1 MILRSLQIK
10 DFRGIRDLEIDFH
23 EQLTVIVGRN
33 GAGKTSILDALA
45 GMLQS
50 LRMLWPDSLGK
61 YQYRK
66 PSILKEDVRYGAKDC
81 LISLSFDLK
90 RQNPVLVDDHGEK
103 ISVRFSELGKNTAEN
118 KNMIQLFRQAEEGN
132 FQAEAKPLFIYYH
145 QERGFKNKAKSTD
158 VFNSDTLQDTSLQ
171 ADLKAINDLE
181 AWWDKLDAQEAR
193 QVRDSDASF
202 RDPQLQAIRLLIDQ
216 IDSFSGISFSSTSS
230 QPGLFLTKNDGS
242 LVHVDKLSSGE
253 RSYIIL
259 LADLAR
265 RLQVVAPSCPI
276 SEIPGIVLIDEI
288 ELNLHPTWQSEIIST
303 LCKAFR
309 KCQFI
314 VTTHSPQVLSSALSE
329 NIRVLNVNEF
339 GEILIETPI
348 STKGRTSNYLLEGV
362 FGASERFPPIDRL
375 IDQFN
380 DAIDDANLSEAK
392 SLFDRISGQVEGEPS
407 DLLVLKKRLRKLEGA
422 K

>member
-1 MILRSLQIK
+1 MILQSLQIK

-50 LRMLWPDSLGK
+50 LRTLWPNSLG
-61 YQYRK
+61 QHQLRM
-66 PSILKEDVRYGAKDC
+66 PSILKEDVRYGAEDC
-81 LISLSFDLK
+81 LISLSFDFES
-90 RQNPVLVDDHGEK
+90 QNSVLVDNYGET
-103 ISVRFSELGKNTAEN
+103 ITVRFSELGKRSPEN
-118 KNMIQLFRQAEEGN
+118 KKMRELFRQAQEGK

-145 QERGFKNKAKSTD
+145 QERGFKKKAKSTD
-158 VFNSDTLQDTSLQ
+158 VFNSDTLQDVSLQ

-193 QVRDSDASF
+193 QVRDRDASF
-202 RDPQLQAIRLLIDQ
+202 RDPQLDAVRLLINQ
-216 IDSFSGISFSSTSS
+216 IDSFSDISFSSTSS

-265 RLQVVAPSCPI
+265 RLQVVAPNCPI

-288 ELNLHPTWQSEIIST
+288 ELNLHPTWQSEIIPT

-329 NIRVLNVNEF
+329 NIRVLNVNEL

-380 DAIDDANLSEAK
+380 AAIDKDNLSEAK
-392 SLFDRISGQVEGEPS
+392 SLFDKISGKVEGNPS